1 MICFLATIN
10 YLYISI
16 LHILLVL
23 HGLLFSFCFV
33 VLFSKHSTVL
43 GGGAIA
49 GTVFAARAAGEQQLF
64 L

>member
-1 MICFLATIN
+1 MLLAYVTYWLSSWTLLLIFFVFLLPNGSTI
-10 YLYISI
+10 
-16 LHILLVL
+16 
-23 HGLLFSFCFV
+23 
-33 VLFSKHSTVL
+33 L

>member
-1 MICFLATIN
+1 MLLAYVTGS
-10 YLYISI
+10 LP
-16 LHILLVL
+16 
-23 HGLLFSFCFV
+23 GLFFSFF
-33 VLFSKHSTVL
+33 LFFFFPNGSTIL